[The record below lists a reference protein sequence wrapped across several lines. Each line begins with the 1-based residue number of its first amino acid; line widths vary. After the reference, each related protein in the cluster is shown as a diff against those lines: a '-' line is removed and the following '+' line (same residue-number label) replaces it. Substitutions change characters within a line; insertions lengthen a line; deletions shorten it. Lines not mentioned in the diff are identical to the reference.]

1 DPGFLK
7 GRRIMLVE
15 DNELNR
21 EIAYEL
27 LSESG
32 LIVDVAENGQEAIKL
47 LGIRPE
53 NYYELIFMDIQMPV
67 MNGYEATANI
77 RAGES
82 DYWKTIPVIAMTAN
96 VFQEDESRAAECGMS
111 DYVTKPID
119 MNVIYSVL
127 EKWLLGQKG

>member
-1 DPGFLK
+1 MK

-47 LGIRPE
+47 LG
-53 NYYELIFMDIQMPV
+53 
-67 MNGYEATANI
+67 TT
-77 RAGES
+77 AGE
-82 DYWKTIPVIAMTAN
+82 
-96 VFQEDESRAAECGMS
+96 
-111 DYVTKPID
+111 
-119 MNVIYSVL
+119 
-127 EKWLLGQKG
+127 LL